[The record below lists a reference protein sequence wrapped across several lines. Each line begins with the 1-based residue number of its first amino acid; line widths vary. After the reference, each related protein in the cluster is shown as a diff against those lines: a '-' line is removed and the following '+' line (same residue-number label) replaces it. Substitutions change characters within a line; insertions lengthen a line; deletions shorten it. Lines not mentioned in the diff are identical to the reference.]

1 MSYTSDRS
9 AIADFTSY
17 AKCLMLADG
26 HLNTVMATDHKKHLT
41 ERAGVIL
48 KAAVAAGTT
57 TNPAWAG
64 NLVSYQAVASAFVES
79 LRSISVFDAM
89 LPNMRRVP
97 LKTILAV
104 VTSSIEGSG
113 PNEGAATPVSRLILN
128 GPTLD
133 ASKAVALIVVSDE
146 LLSGTDSAAQDLLT
160 AEMRKG
166 VSAATNRKF
175 LAGVLTGAPGFA
187 SVAAVAATPLAIY
200 ADIATLIKAV
210 SVTGTSK
217 LYLVVDPASAASL
230 SFMTNADGLLAFP
243 DMTPN
248 GGSIGGVPTLVSDD
262 LPQDSTGRTIALLD
276 ADSIAA
282 GDMTITLDGSKY
294 ATLQMS
300 TSPGEG
306 AQQQVSM
313 FQTGSYALKAV
324 RWFGFERA
332 RSTGAALLTG
342 VEW

>member
-1 MSYTSDRS
+1 MSYISDRS
-9 AIADFTSY
+9 AIADFVSY

-26 HLNTVMATDHKKHLT
+26 HLNQIMATDHKKHLT
-41 ERAGVIL
+41 ERADVIL

-57 TNPAWAG
+57 TSPEWAG
-64 NLVSYQAVASAFVES
+64 NLVSYQAIASAFVES

-113 PNEGAATPVSRLILN
+113 PSEGQAKPVSRLSV
-128 GPTLD
+128 GGATLD
-133 ASKAVALIVVSDE
+133 ASKAIALIVVSDE
-146 LLSGTDSAAQDLLT
+146 LLRGTDIAAQELLAT
-160 AEMRKG
+160 EMRKG

-175 LAGVLTGAPGFA
+175 LAGVTSGA
-187 SVAAVAATPLAIY
+187 AAFVSSGSTPAAIY
-200 ADIATLIKAV
+200 ADIAKLGKAV

-217 LYLVVDPASAASL
+217 LYLVVDPASAVSL
-230 SFMTNADGLLAFP
+230 SFKTTADGLLAFP
-243 DMTPN
+243 DMTPS
-248 GGSIGGVPTLVSDD
+248 GGAIGGVPTLVSDE
-262 LPQDSTGRTIALLD
+262 LPQDSSGSSVALLD

-282 GDMTITLDGSKY
+282 GDMTVTLRGSKH
-294 ATLQMS
+294 ATLQMN
-300 TSPGEG
+300 TTPGEG

-313 FQTGSYALKAV
+313 FQTGSYALIAE
-324 RWFGFERA
+324 RWYGFERL